1 MPDHRLVFISGRF
14 SVGNVALIRSFER
27 ALLERAPSA
36 CVAVDAGDTAARA
49 AVVAAAPTPADLAVA
64 RSTLA
69 SLAGIIPI
77 DRVHIVLWHAGI
89 DGGATVD
96 EARAALGRID
106 ALWPFDPEA
115 ALAAEAN
122 QTTVEERRPR
132 SKLARAI
139 AASAESVAAFMKAGE
154 EPRLLDAGQVASA
167 VVERVWRR
175 MESAAA
181 NERPVEEEMETELS
195 AFLRAT
201 PGHLGADGLA
211 ETRRR
216 LREEVLGLGPIEKF
230 LADPDVSEVM
240 VNGAGAIFL
249 ERAGRMERA
258 ATAFAGE
265 DRLRLTI
272 SRMVSPA
279 GRRVDLASPLCD
291 VRLADGSRANVVLP
305 PVAVDGPLVTIRRFR
320 PAFSALEDLVGAGS
334 MTADDVKRLGDAVAA
349 RRNIVVAG
357 NSGAGKTTLLN
368 ALAALI
374 PDEERIITLEDAA
387 ELRIR
392 KPHVVR
398 LETRP
403 SNAEGRGEVSMR
415 DLVINALRMR
425 PDRLIVG
432 ECRGAEAIPMLQA
445 MNTGHD
451 GSMTTLHANSA
462 GDVLERLEA
471 MVLIGA
477 PQWPPDVVRRQ
488 IRSAI
493 HLVAYVRRTGG
504 RRRLESLGPLSAD
517 A

>member
-1 MPDHRLVFISGRF
+1 MPDHHVVFIPGRF
-14 SVGNVALIRSFER
+14 SVGNSALVRSFER
-27 ALLERAPSA
+27 ALADRVPS
-36 CVAVDAGDTAARA
+36 VAVLDPGGGAVARA
-49 AVVAAAPTPADLAVA
+49 AVVAAAPTPADLSTA
-64 RSTLA
+64 RAALA
-69 SLAGIIPI
+69 SLTGLVRDNNI
-77 DRVHIVLWHAGI
+77 HIVLWHAGI
-89 DGGATVD
+89 EGGVSVD
-96 EARAALGRID
+96 EAADALGRVD
-106 ALWPFDPEA
+106 AVWPFDPEA
-115 ALAAEAN
+115 ALAAEARRS
-122 QTTVEERRPR
+122 TVQEVRPR
-132 SKLARAI
+132 SKLARALD
-139 AASAESVAAFMKAGE
+139 ASAEAMAGLFRE
-154 EPRLLDAGQVASA
+154 GEPRALEPADVASA
-167 VVERVWRR
+167 VAARLWIR
-175 MESAAA
+175 MESGAASD
-181 NERPVEEEMETELS
+181 RPIEEEIESELS
-195 AFLRAT
+195 TFLRSSN
-201 PGHLGADGLA
+201 GRLGESGLA
-211 ETRRR
+211 DARRR
-216 LREEVLGLGPIEKF
+216 LRDEVLGLGPIEKF

-240 VNGAGAIFL
+240 VNGAGAIYL

-258 ATAFAGE
+258 ATAFAGD

-320 PAFSALEDLVGAGS
+320 PAFDTLADLVRAGS
-334 MTADDVKRLGDAVAA
+334 ISHGDAERLAEAVAQ

-368 ALAALI
+368 AVAALI
-374 PDEERIITLEDAA
+374 PDEERIITMEDAA

-403 SNAEGRGEVSMR
+403 PNAEGRGEVSMR

-432 ECRGAEAIPMLQA
+432 ECRGVEAIPMLQA

-451 GSMTTLHANSA
+451 GSLTTLHANSA
-462 GDVLERLEA
+462 ADVLERLEA

-493 HLVAYVRRTGG
+493 HLVAYLRRTQGS
-504 RRRLESLGPLSAD
+504 RRLESLGPLSTEIA
-517 A
+517 